1 MLNFQSKRD
10 QTKRKLQHQK
20 TKTNTTR
27 GFTLLELIIVII
39 ILGVMAVGISGFIT
53 LTTQTYLNVSE
64 RDDLLSSARFAV
76 ERLNREIRN
85 AVPNSIRVENDTAR
99 QCLEFVPI
107 VASTIYTD
115 VPVSPEPGRLEVLVI
130 PFQEGNA
137 DYSCPA
143 ICQDKV
149 VVYPLTS
156 DDVYV
161 QDLFS
166 GTGKAF
172 SLNIFSP
179 PVGLNEWSLPLL
191 KPFSV
196 DTITFE
202 QDSPTKRLYIFKDPV
217 SYCVDSGEL
226 IRYEGHSFSST
237 QILKPT
243 SSKAIMAENIAAI
256 NLGDLPFTIQPASLQ
271 RNALVQIK
279 LQFNRDGENIVF
291 NNEVHLNNV
300 P

>member
-1 MLNFQSKRD
+1 MRNSQHSKCLI
-10 QTKRKLQHQK
+10 KNNSINRKIK
-20 TKTNTTR
+20 

-39 ILGVMAVGISGFIT
+39 ILGVMSVGIAGFIS

-64 RDDLLSSARFAV
+64 RDKLLSSARFAV

-85 AVPNSIRVENDTAR
+85 AVPNSVRVKNDAAR

-115 VPVSPEPGRLEVLVI
+115 IPVSPEPGRLDALVI
-130 PFQEGNA
+130 PFQLNNA

-156 DDVYV
+156 DDLYI

-166 GTGKAF
+166 GTGKSFGLDVFA
-172 SLNIFSP
+172 P
-179 PVGLNEWSLPLL
+179 PVALDEWTLPLS
-191 KPFSV
+191 KPFFSNTV
-196 DTITFE
+196 TFE
-202 QDSPTKRLYIFKDPV
+202 QDSPTNRLYIFKDPV
-217 SYCVDSGEL
+217 SYCVDLGDL
-226 IRYEGHSFSST
+226 IRYEGHSFSAT

-243 SSKAIMAENIAAI
+243 SSKALMAENLATIDA
-256 NLGDLPFTIQPASLQ
+256 GDLPFTIEPPTLQ

-279 LQFNRDGENIVF
+279 LQFIRDGENIVF
-291 NNEVHLNNV
+291 NNEIHLNNI